1 MPSFDITP
9 NNTAILSTTTY
20 ANDTI
25 FITTS
30 QAGSLAVGWIVSGW
44 NVRFGRLDTMYVAAK
59 TATTLS
65 GASGYNVQI
74 TGSFDYSGDCPY
86 TFSPPSSVACFV
98 EGTQIL
104 TQDGYKAIETLK
116 AGHDLVVTSDNRRT
130 SFKLLKTRLDCA
142 NALTAPYVIQAG
154 AFGKNLP
161 LNPLRVS
168 PTHKIQVPGRK
179 GLWVSAESAASKNP
193 MVQQYG
199 VGEPVSYYHIQC
211 PNFMKDN
218 VIAEGLVTESFGTI
232 EATNGVSDIYTWNT
246 SLYGFTRTGYGSIN
260 KA

>member
-1 MPSFDITP
+1 MPSIQITP
-9 NNTAILSTTTY
+9 SSSTVVTIERY
-20 ANDTI
+20 HDSI
-25 FITTS
+25 FIPNA
-30 QAGSLAVGWIVSGW
+30 QLGSINLWW
-44 NVRFGRLDTMYVAAK
+44 NV
-59 TATTLS
+59 
-65 GASGYNVQI
+65 
-74 TGSFDYSGDCPY
+74 TGSTNGIMVSTDIVDMMINDIPNHGYYVRIAGTYDDSGNTVY

-116 AGHDLVVTSDNRRT
+116 EGQDLVVTSDNRRT